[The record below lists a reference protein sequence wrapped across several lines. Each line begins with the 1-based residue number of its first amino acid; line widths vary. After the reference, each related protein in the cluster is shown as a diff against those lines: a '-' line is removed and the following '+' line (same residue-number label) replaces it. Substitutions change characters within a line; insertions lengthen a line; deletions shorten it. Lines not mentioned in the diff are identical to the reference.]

1 MDNFS
6 LKDLFILVFLNTLVL
21 HQNQYLIEVKI
32 QQFVKLLAF
41 ILIKIC
47 KSKITDKVIDYSV
60 NLKQKIKCGS
70 Y

>member
-41 ILIKIC
+41 ILIKKC